1 MRTIQAPVRLDVQG
15 MTCGHCTATVER
27 ALKAV
32 PGVAA
37 VTVDLASA
45 RATVTLNPRAVA
57 DAEVSA
63 AVAAALVAA
72 VDGVGFDA
80 AVLEEDAAPGALPT
94 GRAAA
99 ALKLHVAT
107 MFCGSCERW
116 AEDAVWSVPGVGRVT
131 VNLAESSVE
140 VDSADPAAVGSLAA
154 SAVTATAVAAALAKA
169 GYTATLWS
177 DYVVRAAAV
186 AAGDD
191 PSGSRGDR
199 GPFLAGP
206 PAAWR
211 GYGSGDESGGG
222 SHAASPPATT
232 VVLAVGGMSCAACA
246 GRVDTALNKVPLR
259 STPRELLVV
268 RWMRAEVLRLP
279 CAEGVCGADVVVV
292 QLVLWL
298 LVLLQWECA
307 AGFVRAHAAH
317 SRACG
322 RCRACAT

>member
-1 MRTIQAPVRLDVQG
+1 
-15 MTCGHCTATVER
+15 
-27 ALKAV
+27 
-32 PGVAA
+32 
-37 VTVDLASA
+37 
-45 RATVTLNPRAVA
+45 
-57 DAEVSA
+57 
-63 AVAAALVAA
+63 

-116 AEDAVWSVPGVGRVT
+116 VEDAVWSVPGVGRVT

-140 VDSADPAAVGSLAA
+140 VGPADPTAVGSLAA

-191 PSGSRGDR
+191 DTGSSDNL

-222 SHAASPPATT
+222 SGGGSQAASPPATT

-259 STPRELLVV
+259 GTPRELLAV
-268 RWMRAEVLRLP
+268 R
-279 CAEGVCGADVVVV
+279 
-292 QLVLWL
+292 
-298 LVLLQWECA
+298 
-307 AGFVRAHAAH
+307 
-317 SRACG
+317 
-322 RCRACAT
+322 